1 MALAV
6 VALVAALLALSPSV
20 AAQKSKQQ
28 QQQQQQ
34 RKKPADVN
42 DNKGNTPFFLQDPRD
57 QTCLGPNGFTVC
69 DERSLWVLTRRA
81 GKKTYSLVSLLNPS
95 PYGMCL
101 ERKYGFLGLL
111 GTDRVGMG
119 LCSQKGSKSWDFAFV
134 DKTHVKL
141 STNNQCLVRGKKKYL
156 NSVSVQHCNK
166 GEFLPLVYHPTSVHE
181 AGFYLKAADGACFDG
196 ERFRSCEGR
205 GADSLLWGVGIKY
218 VGGKANRY
226 FFNFNPH
233 ERSYCIVAKGS
244 KVEKGP
250 CSHGGALRWGLADG
264 KLSAGNGK
272 QCLARLHDN
281 TGVMVGCGEANEYI
295 SMDIPTV
302 YSEEDIAR
310 MLKNQESL
318 SPEEKAAL
326 AQLVQK
332 QKYQASA

>member
-181 AGFYLKAADGACFDG
+181 AGF
-196 ERFRSCEGR
+196 
-205 GADSLLWGVGIKY
+205 SL
-218 VGGKANRY
+218 
-226 FFNFNPH
+226 
-233 ERSYCIVAKGS
+233 
-244 KVEKGP
+244 
-250 CSHGGALRWGLADG
+250 
-264 KLSAGNGK
+264 
-272 QCLARLHDN
+272 
-281 TGVMVGCGEANEYI
+281 
-295 SMDIPTV
+295 
-302 YSEEDIAR
+302 
-310 MLKNQESL
+310 
-318 SPEEKAAL
+318 
-326 AQLVQK
+326 
-332 QKYQASA
+332 